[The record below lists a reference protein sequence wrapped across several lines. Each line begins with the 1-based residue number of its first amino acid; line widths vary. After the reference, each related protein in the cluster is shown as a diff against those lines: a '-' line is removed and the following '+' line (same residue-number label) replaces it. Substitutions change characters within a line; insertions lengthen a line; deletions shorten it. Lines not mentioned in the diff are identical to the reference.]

1 MILWLKALHLIAMVC
16 WFAGLF
22 YLPRLFV
29 YHTEISPHDTASY
42 ERFCT
47 MERRLFWG
55 ITTPSA
61 FFTLLFGIG
70 LLHSLH
76 YSHSALPSWLFWKLA
91 LIGTLVIYHAYCGGL
106 VYQFKRQANSY
117 SSTFY
122 RWFNEYSVIV
132 LVGAI
137 LLAVL
142 KPHF

>member
-29 YHTEISPHDTASY
+29 YHTTISPHDTASY
-42 ERFCT
+42 DRFCT

-61 FFTLLFGIG
+61 FFTLLFGTG
-70 LLHSLH
+70 LFHSLH
-76 YSHSALPSWLFWKLA
+76 YSLSTLPSWLFWKLV
-91 LIGTLVIYHAYCGGL
+91 LIGTLVIYHAYCGKITH
-106 VYQFKRQANSY
+106 QFKKQTNSHL
-117 SSTFY
+117 STFY
-122 RWFNEYSVIV
+122 RCFNEYPVIV
-132 LVGAI
+132 LIGTI

-142 KPHF
+142 KPVF